1 MKYDIISAL
10 QTLRPNAKWVVTGDT
25 YSGLEWLDTEQVC
38 PTEEELQVEVAR
50 LQAAYDA
57 LEYQRL
63 RKKAY
68 PSFAEQFDILY
79 HGGYDVWKTVIDDI
93 KNQYPKPTNS

>member
-10 QTLRPNAKWVVTGDT
+10 QTLRPGAKWVVRGDT
-25 YSGLEWLDTEQVC
+25 YSGLEWLDTEQQC
-38 PTEEELQVEVAR
+38 PTDEELQVEVAR
-50 LQAAYDA
+50 LQAEYDA

-68 PSFAEQFDILY
+68 PSIQDQLDELY
-79 HGGYDVWKTVIDDI
+79 HNGYEGWHATITAVKTEF
-93 KNQYPKPTNS
+93 PKG